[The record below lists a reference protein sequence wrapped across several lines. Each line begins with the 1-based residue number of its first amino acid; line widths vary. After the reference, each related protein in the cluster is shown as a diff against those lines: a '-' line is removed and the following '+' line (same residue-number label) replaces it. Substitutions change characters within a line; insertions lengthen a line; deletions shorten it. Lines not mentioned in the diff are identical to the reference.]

1 MILVAIACCVVDLV
15 ELARAKDVTL
25 RLSFALT
32 GSSYCEQ
39 DHYRLRLVSTTLQP
53 HSFLSFVRRPR
64 LSSLALQTAL
74 A

>member
-1 MILVAIACCVVDLV
+1 MILVGIACCVVDLV
-15 ELARAKDVTL
+15 KSEDVTL

-39 DHYRLRLVSTTLQP
+39 DHYRLRLTTLQP

-64 LSSLALQTAL
+64 LFSLAL
-74 A
+74 